1 MSSRELISFDWA
13 MKRLLRN
20 KANFGILNGFL
31 TELIKDEISV
41 QHILESESNRENER
55 DKSNRLDL
63 LCVNQKDELI
73 AIEIQ
78 YYVEPDYFHRCLFG
92 VSKIITEY
100 LSKGDPYSLV
110 KKVYSINILYF

>member
-41 QHILESESNRENER
+41 QHIPRVRKQSGE
-55 DKSNRLDL
+55 
-63 LCVNQKDELI
+63 
-73 AIEIQ
+73 
-78 YYVEPDYFHRCLFG
+78 
-92 VSKIITEY
+92 
-100 LSKGDPYSLV
+100 
-110 KKVYSINILYF
+110 

>member
-41 QHILESESNRENER
+41 QHILESESNRENEQ

-63 LCVNQKDELI
+63 
-73 AIEIQ
+73 
-78 YYVEPDYFHRCLFG
+78 F
-92 VSKIITEY
+92 VSI
-100 LSKGDPYSLV
+100 
-110 KKVYSINILYF
+110 KKMS